1 MAQWVPTDVVHSED
15 SSPRWIYVDSEYSL
29 VMSPNSPEITLPR
42 EFASVTVHNWV
53 YRDNIVYV
61 LISLRSVEEA
71 EIMRQKLSMMTN
83 STNNVVYQVTCY
95 YQNQEHCTFTAHA
108 L

>member
-1 MAQWVPTDVVHSED
+1 MTQWVPTASLRAED
-15 SSPRWIYVDSEYSL
+15 FSRKWIYVGSSYSL
-29 VMSPNSPEITLPR
+29 VMAPNSPEITLPR

-61 LISLRSVEEA
+61 RISLRSVEEA
-71 EIMRQKLSMMTN
+71 EILRQKLSMMTN

-108 L
+108 V